1 MVAKKR
7 PRNYNPVIYVVNAS
21 SILSKYETKKCRY

>member
-7 PRNYNPVIYVVNAS
+7 PRNYNPVMYVVNAPS
-21 SILSKYETKKCRY
+21 TLSKYKTKKCRY

>member
-7 PRNYNPVIYVVNAS
+7 PRDYNPVMHIVNVPLT
-21 SILSKYETKKCRY
+21 LSKYKAKKCRY